1 VATRNDRAADA
12 DAGFDRGVISGDA
25 WRRSHGFTEQDA
37 PTPTEVALRLLK
49 EKGAITPE
57 LTEAM
62 LGAVAPDVMKATRL
76 ASQATSLAPIP
87 PEVERLL
94 KGPQST
100 EPVADE
106 AAPET
111 IDLEIPE
118 TPAETTEPTPT
129 TEV

>member
-1 VATRNDRAADA
+1 
-12 DAGFDRGVISGDA
+12 
-25 WRRSHGFTEQDA
+25 
-37 PTPTEVALRLLK
+37 
-49 EKGAITPE
+49 
-57 LTEAM
+57 M

-76 ASQATSLAPIP
+76 ASQAQSLAPIP

-111 IDLEIPE
+111 PE
-118 TPAETTEPTPT
+118 TPTETTEPTPT